1 MGMAKNSKF
10 MQHSTSQINPGGCPQ
25 RRGDRF
31 VYTVLFFAAPYP
43 EQPRRKVFVFS
54 SLAAIYDLFP
64 RDVVGCSLGH
74 LYNLKVPSGSA
85 YCGKRCIIKRERV
98 FAKAHKCP

>member
-1 MGMAKNSKF
+1 M
-10 MQHSTSQINPGGCPQ
+10 
-25 RRGDRF
+25 
-31 VYTVLFFAAPYP
+31 YTVLFIAAPYP

-74 LYNLKVPSGSA
+74 LYNLKVPDGSA

>member
-1 MGMAKNSKF
+1 M
-10 MQHSTSQINPGGCPQ
+10 
-25 RRGDRF
+25 
-31 VYTVLFFAAPYP
+31 YTVLFFAAPYP

-64 RDVVGCSLGH
+64 RDVVGCTLGH
-74 LYNLKVPSGSA
+74 LYNLQVPSGSA

>member
-1 MGMAKNSKF
+1 M
-10 MQHSTSQINPGGCPQ
+10 
-25 RRGDRF
+25 
-31 VYTVLFFAAPYP
+31 YTVLFLAAPYP

-74 LYNLKVPSGSA
+74 LYNLQVPSGSA

>member
-1 MGMAKNSKF
+1 M
-10 MQHSTSQINPGGCPQ
+10 
-25 RRGDRF
+25 
-31 VYTVLFFAAPYP
+31 YTVLFFAAPYP

-74 LYNLKVPSGSA
+74 LYNLQVSSGSA

>member
-1 MGMAKNSKF
+1 M
-10 MQHSTSQINPGGCPQ
+10 
-25 RRGDRF
+25 
-31 VYTVLFFAAPYP
+31 YTVLFFAAPYP
-43 EQPRRKVFVFS
+43 EQPRRKVFFFS

-74 LYNLKVPSGSA
+74 LYNLQVPSGSA